1 MQPWVLQQFYGIV
14 REQCSNMPNDT
25 NPPRCIATPDQT
37 RNSSFISCLIMC
49 KKPRLFTTSQCNS
62 HVYKLLLK
70 CMDRQKLCWLLL
82 IFYILESKQLQ
93 AFGSASMKLHAIFFS
108 KLKLKKIRR
117 GKKAPFSSELVFS
130 LSLLKIS

>member
-37 RNSSFISCLIMC
+37 RNSSSISCLIMC
-49 KKPRLFTTSQCNS
+49 KKPRLLTTSQCNS
-62 HVYKLLLK
+62 NVSKLLLK

-82 IFYILESKQLQ
+82 IFNILESKQLQ
-93 AFGSASMKLHAIFFS
+93 AFGSASMKLQANCFS
-108 KLKLKKIRR
+108 KLKINKIHR
-117 GKKAPFSSELVFS
+117 GKKLHFLMNLCF